1 VRRTTLTFQV
11 FLSILLVAL
20 GTALT
25 VGLFARFALSS
36 AFDSYLANIPAPGTD
51 GRMHMGRVL
60 LGAAEQSFIASVDK
74 SVYLSAMIAVAVA
87 TVVALVLAA
96 YLSRP
101 IKRLEVAADEL
112 STGELSHRV
121 DVQGPLE
128 VAKLGEAFNRMADSL
143 ESAEGLRR
151 RLVADVAH
159 ELRNPLA
166 AARAQAEGL
175 AEGVL
180 AADQARLDSMVED
193 LVHLSALVEDL
204 QELAIAEAGHL
215 SYHMSDVDLAQ
226 IARAELG
233 RAVATARDGVT
244 VQQLPADLHVS
255 VLGDDRRLAQVMRN
269 LLSNAVRHTASG
281 SIAVTIESAPD
292 RIRLAV
298 TDTGEGIPAE
308 ELPHIFERFF
318 RADAARSSDKGGA
331 GLGLAISRSIIR
343 DHGGDMFAES
353 ELGRGTTVG
362 FFLPVS
368 EHRPQEAT
376 R

>member
-1 VRRTTLTFQV
+1 VKRTTLTFQV

-36 AFDSYLANIPAPGTD
+36 AFDSYLAGIPAPGTD
-51 GRMHMGRVL
+51 GKMHMGRVM
-60 LGAAEQSFIASVDK
+60 LGAAEQTFLASVDK
-74 SVYLSAMIAVAVA
+74 SVYIAAILAVVVA
-87 TVVALVLAA
+87 TIIALVLAA

-121 DVQGPLE
+121 TVQGPLE
-128 VAKLGEAFNRMADSL
+128 VASLGEAFNRMADSL
-143 ESAEGLRR
+143 EEAEGLRR

-180 AADQARLDSMVED
+180 SCDQSRLDSIVED

-204 QELAIAEAGHL
+204 QELAVAEAGHL
-215 SYHMSDVDLAQ
+215 SYHMAEMDLAEV
-226 IARAELG
+226 ARAEVA
-233 RAVATARDGVT
+233 RAANGASEGV
-244 VQQLPADLHVS
+244 VVEPIDADLEILVK
-255 VLGDDRRLAQVMRN
+255 GDDRRLAQVLRN
-269 LLSNAVRHTASG
+269 LLSNAVRHTKSG
-281 SIAVTIESAPD
+281 SIRVETETTPEQVRIAVH
-292 RIRLAV
+292 
-298 TDTGEGIPAE
+298 DTGEGIPAE

-318 RADAARSSDKGGA
+318 RADAARASDTGGA
-331 GLGLAISRSIIR
+331 GLGLAISRSIVS

-353 ELGRGTTVG
+353 VLGQGTTVG
-362 FFLPVS
+362 FFLP
-368 EHRPQEAT
+368 R
-376 R
+376 

>member
-1 VRRTTLTFQV
+1 MRRTSLTFQM
-11 FLSILLVAL
+11 FISILLVAL

-36 AFDSYLANIPAPGTD
+36 AFDSYLSGLPTPGSG
-51 GRMHMGRVL
+51 GRPHMGRVM

-74 SVYLSAMIAVAVA
+74 SVYIAALIAVVVA
-87 TVVALVLAA
+87 TIVALVLAA

-101 IKRLEVAADEL
+101 LRRLEIAADGL
-112 STGELSHRV
+112 SQGELAHRV
-121 DVQGPLE
+121 TVQGPLE
-128 VAKLGEAFNRMADSL
+128 VARLGDAFNRMADSL
-143 ESAEGLRR
+143 EEAEGLRR

-166 AARAQAEGL
+166 AARAQAEGM
-175 AEGVL
+175 AEGVIV
-180 AADQARLDSMVED
+180 ADQARLESVVDD

-215 SYHMSDVDLAQ
+215 SYQMAQTDLAC
-226 IARAELG
+226 IAREELARAAES
-233 RAVATARDGVT
+233 APESVT
-244 VQQLPADLHVS
+244 VEPLPEELTVPILADE
-255 VLGDDRRLAQVMRN
+255 RRLAQVLRN
-269 LLSNAVRHTASG
+269 LLSNAVRHTTTG
-281 SIAVTIESAPD
+281 SIEVTIASDPSEV
-292 RIRLAV
+292 RVTV

-318 RADAARSSDKGGA
+318 RADAARASDTGGA

-353 ELGRGTTVG
+353 EVGVGTTVG
-362 FFLPVS
+362 FFLL
-368 EHRPQEAT
+368 A
-376 R
+376 